1 MSWVSRGLKFIR
13 VNGRISPVTS
23 KNILAGSVIF
33 CVIPAFHDTELNSEK
48 EVNDLNHGVFAMACA
63 QKWSSM
69 KGVSFPCTFNRIANL
84 QHVELLD
91 FLFREDQIL
100 AKTLATSLKAE
111 CKPPYMF
118 TGIQIFERDD
128 KDYNSS
134 VVQISQGRTFLVAL
148 QDIPKGDVIVYTDK
162 SEFNDQVVQE
172 ILMNTSMNLVREVFK
187 SENDIIKNNKCKLH
201 VETVLKK
208 AMEILDLIV
217 LLPNPSHEELDV
229 VLKRI
234 EKFVA
239 RNELGID
246 NLTKEAKILTES
258 AKLIVNEP
266 IDFKKMEDEF
276 DRLLEESGINQE
288 KEV

>member
-1 MSWVSRGLKFIR
+1 MQASCR
-13 VNGRISPVTS
+13 
-23 KNILAGSVIF
+23 
-33 CVIPAFHDTELNSEK
+33 
-48 EVNDLNHGVFAMACA
+48 
-63 QKWSSM
+63 
-69 KGVSFPCTFNRIANL
+69 NR
-84 QHVELLD
+84 
-91 FLFREDQIL
+91 
-100 AKTLATSLKAE
+100 S
-111 CKPPYMF
+111 
-118 TGIQIFERDD
+118 
-128 KDYNSS
+128 
-134 VVQISQGRTFLVAL
+134 
-148 QDIPKGDVIVYTDK
+148 
-162 SEFNDQVVQE
+162 
-172 ILMNTSMNLVREVFK
+172 
-187 SENDIIKNNKCKLH
+187 
-201 VETVLKK
+201 KK

-266 IDFKKMEDEF
+266 VDFKKMEDEF